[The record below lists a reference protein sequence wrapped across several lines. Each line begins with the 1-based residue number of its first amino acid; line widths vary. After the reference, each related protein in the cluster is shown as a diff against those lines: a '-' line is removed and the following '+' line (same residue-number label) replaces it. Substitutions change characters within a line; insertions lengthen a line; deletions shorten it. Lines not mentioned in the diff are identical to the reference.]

1 MHVWRD
7 IRGTL
12 QPFWITLR
20 NMFRRPVTRQYPE
33 EKPQLSPRYRARLIL
48 TRDPDGNERCVA
60 CHLCSAAC
68 PVDCISMQAAEGA
81 DGRRYA
87 AWFRINFTRC
97 IFCGLCTEAC
107 PTLAIQVTGDFELA
121 GRDPLKLV
129 YEKEDLLV
137 EHCGQNGDYNFYR
150 QAGIG
155 VAAPRGKNPTE
166 SDPVDV
172 KDLLP

>member
-1 MHVWRD
+1 MHIWRD

-12 QPFWITLR
+12 QPFWVTLR
-20 NMFRRPVTRQYPE
+20 NMFRKPVTQKYPE
-33 EKPQLSPRYRARLIL
+33 EKPDLPPRYRARLIL

-68 PVDCISMQAAEGA
+68 PVDCISMQAAEA
-81 DGRRYA
+81 EDGRRYA
-87 AWFRINFTRC
+87 QWFRINFTRC
-97 IFCGLCTEAC
+97 IYCGMCTEAC

-129 YEKEDLLV
+129 YEKDDLLV
-137 EHCGQNGDYNFYR
+137 DHCGQNAEYNFYR
-150 QAGIG
+150 QSGIG
-155 VAAPRGKNPTE
+155 VAAPRGENPGE
-166 SDPVDV
+166 AKPVDA